1 MRSTLS
7 LSFRYALFCLV
18 LGLAIRSTTA
28 RAEAGAGGGGSG
40 RGGPF
45 VEYHFSS
52 MSNFDPSIAGNPIF
66 IGGVGFGFA
75 AKNFRLGGGGAGGF
89 LWNPSGNVQFGTGYG
104 GVVGEYTLAPWL
116 NARLLIGGGGYAVA
130 KVISDT
136 DTTTTLQKLGS
147 GGFVLFYPSVSAEFP
162 LDANIKVAVNAGYF
176 LPNITQ
182 LESFTC
188 GINFL
193 FGK

>member
-1 MRSTLS
+1 MRSTPS
-7 LSFRYALFCLV
+7 HTFRYALFCLL
-18 LGLAIRSTTA
+18 LGLAFRPTAA
-28 RAEAGAGGGGSG
+28 RAEAGAGGSG

-52 MSNFDPSIAGNPIF
+52 MSNFDPSISGNPIF
-66 IGGVGFGFA
+66 LGGVGFGFA

-130 KVISDT
+130 KVLTDT

-182 LESFTC
+182 LESFTV